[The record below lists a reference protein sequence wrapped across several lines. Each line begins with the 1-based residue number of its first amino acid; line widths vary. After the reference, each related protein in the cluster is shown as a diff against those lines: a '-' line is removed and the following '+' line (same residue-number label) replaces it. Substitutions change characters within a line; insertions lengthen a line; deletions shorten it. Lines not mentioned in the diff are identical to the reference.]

1 MTFVQREYKEKKIFM
16 EKAVLIKN
24 ELGMHARPAGVIAKI
39 ANTAQNEV
47 WLYVN
52 SDKVDA
58 TSIID
63 ILTLGA
69 VKGTK
74 VVIEIK
80 NREDIMILNKLID
93 FFESGFGER

>member
-1 MTFVQREYKEKKIFM
+1 M
-16 EKAVLIKN
+16 EKATLVKS
-24 ELGMHARPAGVIAKI
+24 ELGMHARPAAVIAKI
-39 ANTAQNEV
+39 AMAAQDEI
-47 WLYVN
+47 WLCAN

-74 VVIEIK
+74 VVIEIE
-80 NREDIMILNKLID
+80 NNEDVTTLNQIIE
-93 FFESGFGER
+93 FFEAGFEEI

>member
-1 MTFVQREYKEKKIFM
+1 M
-16 EKAVLIKN
+16 ERAVIIKN

-39 ANTAQNEV
+39 ASTAQDQIK
-47 WLYVN
+47 LCVN
-52 SDKVDA
+52 SIKVDA

-80 NREDIMILNKLID
+80 NQEDIVILNKIVE
-93 FFESGFGER
+93 FFETGFGEV

>member
-1 MTFVQREYKEKKIFM
+1 M
-16 EKAVLIKN
+16 EKAALIKN
-24 ELGMHARPAGVIAKI
+24 DLGMHARPAGTIAKI

-47 WLYVN
+47 WLCVN

-74 VVIEIK
+74 VVIEIE
-80 NREDIMILNKLID
+80 NQEDIMILNKLID
-93 FFESGFGER
+93 FFESGFGEK

>member
-1 MTFVQREYKEKKIFM
+1 M
-16 EKAVLIKN
+16 EKATLIKN

-39 ANTAQNEV
+39 AHKAQDTI
-47 WLYVN
+47 LLCVN

-69 VKGTK
+69 VKGTR

-80 NREDIMILNKLID
+80 DQEDIVIMDKIID
-93 FFESGFGER
+93 FFENGFGEI

>member
-1 MTFVQREYKEKKIFM
+1 M
-16 EKAVLIKN
+16 EKATRVKN

-39 ANTAQNEV
+39 AMTAQDEI
-47 WLYVN
+47 LLCAN

-74 VVIEIK
+74 VVVEIE
-80 NREDIMILNKLID
+80 NQEDVEILNQIID
-93 FFESGFGER
+93 FFEAGFEEM

>member
-1 MTFVQREYKEKKIFM
+1 M
-16 EKAVLIKN
+16 EKATLVKN
-24 ELGMHARPAGVIAKI
+24 EFGMHARPAGVIAKI
-39 ANTAQNEV
+39 ARTAHDEI
-47 WLYVN
+47 WLCAN

-74 VVIEIK
+74 VVIEIE
-80 NREDIMILNKLID
+80 NHEDVEILNQIID
-93 FFESGFGER
+93 FFEAGFEEM

>member
-1 MTFVQREYKEKKIFM
+1 M

-24 ELGMHARPAGVIAKI
+24 DLGMHARPAGVIAKI
-39 ANTAQNEV
+39 ANTAHNEV
-47 WLYVN
+47 CLCVN

-69 VKGTK
+69 VKGTR
-74 VVIEIK
+74 VVIKIE
-80 NREDIMILNKLID
+80 NQEDIMILNKLVD

>member
-1 MTFVQREYKEKKIFM
+1 M
-16 EKAVLIKN
+16 EKATLVKN
-24 ELGMHARPAGVIAKI
+24 ELGMHARPAGAIAKI

-47 WLYVN
+47 WLCAN
-52 SDKVDA
+52 SDQVDA

-74 VVIEIK
+74 IVIKIE
-80 NREDIMILNKLID
+80 NREDVVILNQLID
-93 FFESGFGER
+93 LFETGFGEI

>member
-1 MTFVQREYKEKKIFM
+1 MKKAI
-16 EKAVLIKN
+16 LIKN

-47 WLYVN
+47 RLSVN
-52 SDKVDA
+52 ADKVDA

-69 VKGTK
+69 VKGTR
-74 VVIEIK
+74 VVIEIENK
-80 NREDIMILNKLID
+80 EDIMILNKLID
-93 FFESGFGER
+93 FFESGFGEI

>member
-1 MTFVQREYKEKKIFM
+1 M
-16 EKAVLIKN
+16 EKATLVTN

-39 ANTAQNEV
+39 AMTAQDEIR
-47 WLYVN
+47 LRAN

-74 VVIEIK
+74 VVIEIE
-80 NREDIMILNKLID
+80 NQDDVEILNQIID
-93 FFESGFGER
+93 FFEAGFEEN